1 MIEEKSDLTTY
12 DIDSS
17 LLRVSLERIVL
28 LYDDA
33 LEWLHGASGAFTSGD
48 EEGKAESLS
57 KALAVLMELRAGL
70 DHRVSPELTR
80 NLEDLYTYAI
90 NRIFAANSLNDREA
104 VDQAIK
110 VLEVLRMA
118 WQDIRPKISGT

>member
-12 DIDSS
+12 AIDFS

-33 LEWLHGASGAFTSGD
+33 LEFLHRASGALMSGH
-48 EEGKAESLS
+48 EEEKSDSLS

-70 DHRVSPELTR
+70 NHSVSPELTR

-90 NRIFAANSLNDREA
+90 NRIFAANSLNEREA

-110 VLEVLRMA
+110 VLDVLRMA
-118 WQDIRPKISGT
+118 WQDIRPEISGS